1 MQNSTSPLYSTGSS
15 RQPTT
20 LDIPDQCRSRQRRRR
35 PRFDRPCSVE
45 FIHERNYHPRQHR
58 STSDLF
64 ETRSEC
70 ASPDDIHWSPALCQE
85 GHVYNDVGM
94 IFEDDY
100 FFPPN
105 VTFASRTVFK
115 GACFFGAGSTFE
127 SKCVF
132 EKTCCFGAHCVFDSS
147 SIFKMPCVF
156 NKACTFGKFSQTA
169 QNSMFSSDCKLISET
184 ASIIEITPKAET
196 SGFKEDI
203 IKQLERNPECVV
215 CKKRNKTHILLPCG
229 HLVVCK
235 QCSKKDSISG
245 PGTGQCPVCKRHVEK
260 VQKPRIGL

>member
-1 MQNSTSPLYSTGSS
+1 MQNSTSPLSSTGSS

-45 FIHERNYHPRQHR
+45 FMHERNYHPRQHR

-184 ASIIEITPKAET
+184 SIIEITPKAET